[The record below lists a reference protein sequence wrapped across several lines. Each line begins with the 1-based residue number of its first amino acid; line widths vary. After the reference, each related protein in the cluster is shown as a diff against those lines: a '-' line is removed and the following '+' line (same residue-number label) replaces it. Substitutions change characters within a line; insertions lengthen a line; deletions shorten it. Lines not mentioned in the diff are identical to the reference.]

1 MNKIKFSKHAFERM
15 KQRKITQKQVNAI
28 IQKPDSIIK
37 TENRII
43 YQALIKSDNKK
54 TYLYRVFVNTKQDPN
69 IVITVYK
76 TSKSEKYL

>member
-54 TYLYRVFVNTKQDPN
+54 TYLYIVYLLIQNKILISLLQYTKLP
-69 IVITVYK
+69 K
-76 TSKSEKYL
+76 